1 MNTIDQLG
9 TPPYL
14 LLAKGLEDR
23 EVVEGNEMETEETV
37 MLRRHVPMEQTR
49 KRSAVKERLLIQ
61 DHVSIFFVSGS
72 LGDGPCTYGRIHILK
87 EL

>member
-23 EVVEGNEMETEETV
+23 EVVEGNEMEAEETV
-37 MLRRHVPMEQTR
+37 MLQRHVPMEQTR

-61 DHVSIFFVSGS
+61 DHVSFFLSAVLSVTALAPMG
-72 LGDGPCTYGRIHILK
+72 GFTY
-87 EL
+87 